1 MYFDITHLLHYCI
14 CETFFT
20 VIRNITTILNKL
32 EMKALRRKKFRSLFK
47 VFDADGNGYL
57 DMTDVVIIMNRF
69 SSEFHWPKGGSA
81 DTQFRSAFLKIWT
94 KMFRNADSNN
104 DHKVSLK
111 EFLDYYEKVTSNDFQ
126 FYANL
131 KPFLDELFPAIDQNN
146 DGLISKESYCA
157 FYRAFDNSEADAQK
171 AFEEMDRNHDSEI
184 SHLEFYSMFY
194 QFHMSDNPKHPSR
207 NFFGACA

>member
-1 MYFDITHLLHYCI
+1 
-14 CETFFT
+14 
-20 VIRNITTILNKL
+20 
-32 EMKALRRKKFRSLFK
+32 MKSLRTKKFKRLFK

-69 SSEFHWPKGGSA
+69 STEFHWPKGGSA

-94 KMFRNADSNN
+94 KMFRDADRNH

-111 EFLDYYEKVTSNDFQ
+111 EFLEYYEQVTINDLQ
-126 FYANL
+126 FYAHL
-131 KPFLDELFPAIDQNN
+131 KPFLDELFFAIDQNN
-146 DGLISKESYCA
+146 DGLISKEAYCA
-157 FYRAFDNSEADAQK
+157 FYRAFNNSEEDAEK
-171 AFEEMDRNHDSEI
+171 AFNAMDINNDGQI

-194 QFHMSDNPKHPSR
+194 QFHMSDNPNHPSR